1 MTTRTRRLRT
11 HYRAGSAPLASDAGA
26 VRIDA
31 ALRSS
36 ARRSMNWCSMQH
48 QMRVWP
54 SAQRITRR
62 HGTAQRVASHQ
73 TPRVACWNHIIIDA
87 GIEQTPA
94 PAAQA

>member
-1 MTTRTRRLRT
+1 
-11 HYRAGSAPLASDAGA
+11 
-26 VRIDA
+26 
-31 ALRSS
+31 
-36 ARRSMNWCSMQH
+36 
-48 QMRVWP
+48 MRVWP